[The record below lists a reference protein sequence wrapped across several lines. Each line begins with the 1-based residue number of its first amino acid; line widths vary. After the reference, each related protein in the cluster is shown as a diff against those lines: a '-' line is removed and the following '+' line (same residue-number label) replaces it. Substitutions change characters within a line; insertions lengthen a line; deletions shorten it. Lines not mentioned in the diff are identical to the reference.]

1 MIIVNLNFYDA
12 MRCGE
17 VWHIA
22 RPAAEIRVPISMA
35 GVATPLRHHARST
48 QSEAGYYKPGLID
61 KYPLFLHDRSD
72 SGETIKTMSLFT
84 ELRRRNVLRV
94 VAAYIVASWLV
105 IQVVETIFPAFGFG
119 DAAIRVVVIVLGIG
133 LLPVLILSWAFE
145 ITPEGLKLE
154 KDVDRSQSITPHTGK
169 KLDRMIMVVLALALG
184 YFSFDKF
191 VLSPQRQAEELATAT
206 EEAHLEGRTE
216 ALVESYGDHSIAVL
230 PFVDMSQEG
239 DQEYF
244 SDGIAEELL
253 NLLAKIPELRVISR
267 SSAFSYK
274 GKDFKLGVI
283 ARELNVAN
291 ILEGSVRKAGN
302 QVRVTAQLIEA
313 RSDTHLWSE
322 TYDRSLD
329 NIFAIQDDI
338 AANIVSQLKV
348 ELLGKTPKVQET
360 DPAAYSLFL
369 QGRYQR
375 RQTSADSL
383 EKSQKLLEQ
392 VLAIDPE
399 YLPAMDDLIT
409 VYINQ
414 AHAGDWPFTE
424 RYELARELTLKGL
437 AIDPDFGRFYIQLGW
452 IEAFFDG
459 DMEAAARSYER
470 GLALAPT
477 DTTSMGDAA
486 TFLFLL
492 GRLDEAIALGD
503 YINTRDPVHPV
514 GLVNQG
520 NTFATAMRYE
530 EAIASYRKALNLS
543 PEYGGAQFYLGVALL
558 ESGDPEAALI
568 EVERES
574 LDGYH
579 LTGLVI
585 VHYALGNGPEAD
597 EALQT
602 LIDDHADDW
611 GLQIAQALAYRGDI
625 DAAFEWID
633 RAVEHGHPEL
643 AEITVNNLYANLYD
657 DPRWP
662 VLLENLGKSPEQLAV
677 IEFEVSLPD

>member
-1 MIIVNLNFYDA
+1 
-12 MRCGE
+12 
-17 VWHIA
+17 
-22 RPAAEIRVPISMA
+22 
-35 GVATPLRHHARST
+35 
-48 QSEAGYYKPGLID
+48 
-61 KYPLFLHDRSD
+61 
-72 SGETIKTMSLFT
+72 MSLFT
-84 ELRRRNVLRV
+84 ELKRRNVLRV

-184 YFSFDKF
+184 YFALDKF
-191 VLSPQRQAEELATAT
+191 VLSPQRQADELATAT

-274 GKDFKLGVI
+274 GKDFKLGVV

-322 TYDRSLD
+322 TYDRPLD

-338 AANIVSQLKV
+338 AANIVTQLKV
-348 ELLGKTPKVQET
+348 ELLGKTPTVQET
-360 DPAAYSLFL
+360 DLAAYSLFL
-369 QGRYQR
+369 EGRYQR
-375 RQTSADSL
+375 RQNSADSL

-392 VLAIDPE
+392 VLAIDPD

-414 AHAGDWPFTE
+414 AHTGE
-424 RYELARELTLKGL
+424 RSFDEGYELARKLTLKGL
-437 AIDPDFGRFYIQLGW
+437 AIDPDFGRLYIQLGW

-477 DTTSMGDAA
+477 NTTSMGDAA
-486 TFLFLL
+486 TFLFIL

-503 YINTRDPVHPV
+503 YMNTRDPIHPV
-514 GLVNQG
+514 GLINQG
-520 NTFATAMRYE
+520 NVLLTARRYE
-530 EAIASYRKALNLS
+530 EAIANLRKALSLS
-543 PEYGGAQFYLGVALL
+543 PGYGGAQFYLGTALL
-558 ESGDPEAALI
+558 EAGDPETALVEI
-568 EVERES
+568 EKES
-574 LDGYH
+574 SDGFR
-579 LTGLVI
+579 LTGLAI
-585 VHYALGNGPEAD
+585 VHYALGNTQEAD

-611 GLQIAQALAYRGDI
+611 SLSIAQALAYRGDI
-625 DAAFEWID
+625 DAAFDWID
-633 RAVEHGHPEL
+633 MAVEQGHAEL
-643 AEITVNNLYANLYD
+643 AEIIVNSLYANLYN
-657 DPRWP
+657 DPRWSI
-662 VLLENLGKSPEQLAV
+662 LLETLGKSPEQLAA
-677 IEFEVSLPD
+677 IEFKVSLPN

>member
-1 MIIVNLNFYDA
+1 M
-12 MRCGE
+12 
-17 VWHIA
+17 
-22 RPAAEIRVPISMA
+22 S
-35 GVATPLRHHARST
+35 
-48 QSEAGYYKPGLID
+48 
-61 KYPLFLHDRSD
+61 FLV
-72 SGETIKTMSLFT
+72 

-94 VAAYIVASWLV
+94 AAAYVVVSWLV
-105 IQVVETIFPAFGFG
+105 IQVVETIFPAFGFS
-119 DAAIRVVVIVLGIG
+119 DAAIRIVVIVFGIG
-133 LLPVLILSWAFE
+133 LLPVLILAWAFE

-184 YFSFDKF
+184 YFAFDKF
-191 VLSPQRQAEELATAT
+191 VLSPQRQAAELATAT

-274 GKDFKLGVI
+274 GKDFKLGVV

-322 TYDRSLD
+322 TYDRPLD
-329 NIFAIQDDI
+329 NIFVIQDDI
-338 AANIVSQLKV
+338 AANIVAQLKV

-360 DPAAYSLFL
+360 SPEAYSLFL
-369 QGRYQR
+369 QGRYLR

-383 EKSQKLLEQ
+383 EQSQKLLEQ
-392 VLAIDPE
+392 VLEIDPE
-399 YLPAMDDLIT
+399 YLPAMDDLIS

-414 AHAGDWPFTE
+414 AHAGDQPFNE
-424 RYELARELTLKGL
+424 AYEQARQLTLKGL
-437 AIDPDFGRFYIQLGW
+437 AIDPDFARLHIQMGW

-459 DMEAAARSYER
+459 DMEAAARSYQR
-470 GLALAPT
+470 ALTLDPT
-477 DTTSMGDAA
+477 NTTSLGDTS

-492 GRLDEAIALGD
+492 GRIDKAIALGE
-503 YINTRDPVHPV
+503 YINIRDPMHPV
-514 GLVNQG
+514 GRVNQG
-520 NTFATAMRYE
+520 KALAAAGRYE
-530 EAIASYRKALNLS
+530 EAISSYRKALSLS
-543 PEYGGAQFYLGVALL
+543 PGYGGAELYLGVALL
-558 ESGDPEAALI
+558 EAGDPEAALV
-568 EVERES
+568 EVEKES
-574 LDGYH
+574 IDGYR
-579 LTGLVI
+579 LTGLAI
-585 VHYALGNGPEAD
+585 VHYALANRQEAD

-602 LIDDHADDW
+602 LIDDYADDW
-611 GLQIAQALAYRGDI
+611 SMNIAQVLAFRGDT

-633 RAVEHGHPEL
+633 TAIEQGHPEL
-643 AEITVNNLYANLYD
+643 AEIIVNNLYANLYD

-662 VLLENLGKSPEQLAV
+662 VLLDKLGKSPEQLAA
-677 IEFEVSLPD
+677 IEFEVSLPDQNEVD